1 MLELL
6 ISIMM
11 TLGINFTTTDGG
23 KLKISE
29 QDSIK
34 MESSELFQ
42 KTNFNGSIDEVVIT
56 SGIDPSSSSTSHE

>member
-11 TLGINFTTTDGG
+11 TLGISFTTTDNGQI
-23 KLKISE
+23 KISD

-34 MESSELFQ
+34 LESSELFQ
-42 KTNFNGSIDEVVIT
+42 KTQFNGSIDDVVIT
-56 SGIDPSSSSTSHE
+56 SGIDPSSTSTSHE

>member
-11 TLGINFTTTDGG
+11 TRGINFTTTDNGQI
-23 KLKISE
+23 KISD

-34 MESSELFQ
+34 LESSELFQ
-42 KTNFNGSIDEVVIT
+42 KTQFNGSIDDIVIT
-56 SGIDPSSSSTSHE
+56 QGIDPSAISTSHE